1 MNIPN
6 DLKYSQSH
14 EWIRVEGDTG
24 TVGITDFAQHELGD
38 IVFVEAPAV
47 GASVSAGAQMGSV
60 ESVKAVSEVNSPVSG
75 KVVEVNAEPADHP
88 ELLNSDPYGA
98 GWMIK
103 ITLTHPGE
111 IAGLMDAAAYAK
123 YVAESTH

>member
-1 MNIPN
+1 MTIPN

-14 EWIRVEGDTG
+14 EWIRVEGAVG

-75 KVVEVNAEPADHP
+75 KVAEVNAEPADHP
-88 ELLNSDPYGA
+88 ELLNTDPYGA
-98 GWMIK
+98 GWIIK
-103 ITLTHPGE
+103 VTLSDAGE
-111 IAGLMDAAAYAK
+111 LAGLMDAAAYAK
-123 YVAESTH
+123 YVAESAH